1 MAVHAYLAL
10 LAILLSGCNRTPQ
23 KLSET
28 GFPERTSSSLYL
40 FPEGKK
46 ELSRELAYFPDSRVI
61 KSIRVEYADGGSL
74 LVEFRPDGSATML
87 RQYYP
92 ALDGAP
98 VLARSIDYGA
108 DGRVIRSA
116 FLREDGSLKAAGR
129 AETSGLFEQLE
140 YAGDGRTIVAQ
151 RDFDARGEIV
161 YFRDFESPDNHSEK
175 QTLPNGTTVS
185 VEFREDGTRLSRT
198 LDLGYYVG
206 DQVLFFGDD
215 GVTVTTVVF
224 RKRTISAFYLR
235 PDGSLSQVR
244 EFTSGGGMTV
254 TVYGPGVR
262 VDPLDSSLAAP
273 ASGAVVRQHWRKNY
287 GSDSQSREFVL
298 ERVEQIDAAGK
309 VVTRYKFDNRQM
321 LKGVEYLNSDE
332 KVVESH
338 DLRDDGTVE
347 RIYHNQWGDK
357 DYPISTRSEPVDRD
371 AGLKPD
377 VDETLF
383 APVDATDPRTLVGPP
398 VQQYSYPGC
407 YEGYDYESGY
417 PCDDY

>member
-1 MAVHAYLAL
+1 MAFSAYLAL

-46 ELSRELAYFPDSRVI
+46 ELNRELSYFPDSRVI

-74 LVEFRPDGSATML
+74 LVEFRPDGSPIML
-87 RQYYP
+87 RQYHP
-92 ALDGAP
+92 ALEGAP
-98 VLARSIDYGA
+98 VLARSIDYDTG
-108 DGRVIRSA
+108 GRVTRSV
-116 FLREDGSLKAAGR
+116 FQRPDGSLKAAGR
-129 AETSGLFEQLE
+129 VQTDGLFEQLE
-140 YAGDGRTIVAQ
+140 YSADGRTIIAH

-161 YFRDFESPDNHSEK
+161 YFRDFERPDNRSEK
-175 QTLPNGTTVS
+175 QTLPNGSTVS

-198 LDLGYYVG
+198 LSLGYYVG
-206 DQVLFFGDD
+206 DQVLFYGDD
-215 GVTVTTVVF
+215 GVKVTTVVF

-235 PDGSLSQVR
+235 PDGTLSQFR
-244 EFTSGGGMTV
+244 ELTSGGGMTV

-273 ASGAVVRQHWRKNY
+273 SAGAVVRQHWRKNY

-298 ERVEQIDAAGK
+298 DRVEKIDATGK

-332 KVVESH
+332 KVVESQ

-357 DYPISTRSEPVDRD
+357 DFPISTRSEPVDRD

-383 APVDATDPRTLVGPP
+383 APVDSTDPRTLVGPP
-398 VQQYSYPGC
+398 VQQYYPGC

-417 PCDDY
+417 PCDY